1 MSYKENITPGEWK
14 VVDCY
19 DGLCIGMG
27 SYLENSSTFYAKH
40 RWDCADDDPDALGDP
55 ECEANAQLI
64 AEAGTVCN
72 ETGKTPRELQQERDE
87 ALAALKQVKELADN
101 GYIFLGA
108 LRYQD
113 VERAIAK
120 IEGDQT

>member
-1 MSYKENITPGEWK
+1 MSDMPETIYLQKHEGFEGEHTWCWHQ
-14 VVDCY
+14 V
-19 DGLCIGMG
+19 
-27 SYLENSSTFYAKH
+27 H
-40 RWDCADDDPDALGDP
+40 DDDVQYIRADTVY
-55 ECEANAQLI
+55 
-64 AEAGTVCN
+64 AGFTLRVLADIRHK
-72 ETGKTPRELQQERDE
+72 TGVGHKPMLTELADELESRISKLQQERDE